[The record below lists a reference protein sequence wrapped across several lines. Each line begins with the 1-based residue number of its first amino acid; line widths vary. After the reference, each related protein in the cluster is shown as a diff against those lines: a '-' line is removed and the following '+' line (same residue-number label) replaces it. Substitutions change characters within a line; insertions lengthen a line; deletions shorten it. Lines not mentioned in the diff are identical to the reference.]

1 MTDSHTH
8 DTRLSDIQR
17 FAYYVRCLAR
27 DAQDMADS
35 LDTAFVNPK
44 GQLVTIGLSERNLM
58 MTLKEWLEEMTD
70 YRDLFNASYSNLETS
85 CDTWEKT
92 PEVSV

>member
-1 MTDSHTH
+1 MTDS
-8 DTRLSDIQR
+8 RLSDIQR

-27 DAQDMADS
+27 DAQDLADMV
-35 LDTAFVNPK
+35 DTAFINPK
-44 GQLVTIGLSERNLM
+44 GQLVTLGYSERNLM
-58 MTLKEWLEEMTD
+58 MTLKDWIEEVSD
-70 YRDLFNASYSNLETS
+70 YKGLFAASYGNLEHS